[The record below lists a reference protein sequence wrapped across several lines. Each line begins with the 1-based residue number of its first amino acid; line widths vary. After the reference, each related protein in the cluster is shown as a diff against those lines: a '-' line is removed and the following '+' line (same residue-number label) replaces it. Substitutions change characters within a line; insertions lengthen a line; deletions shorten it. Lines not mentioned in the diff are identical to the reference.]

1 MIQAELACSS
11 LLGSWTGKVSA
22 SSKDVFHCAGKLGA
36 TLATGDA
43 LGETRA
49 DSESVKPTSIPI
61 RLADPNQFK
70 LESGRFADTLS
81 VYQWSQPLP
90 VCQEPIQCLARSS
103 WVQYRVRGA

>member
-11 LLGSWTGKVSA
+11 LLVSWAGKVSA

-36 TLATGDA
+36 TLAAGDA

-61 RLADPNQFK
+61 RLADPNRFK
-70 LESGRFADTLS
+70 LESGRSADTMS
-81 VYQWSQPLP
+81 ACQWSQPLP
-90 VCQEPIQCLARSS
+90 LCQVPTQCLARSS

>member
-1 MIQAELACSS
+1 VQVARTYFIVRVS
-11 LLGSWTGKVSA
+11 LSQHSQRGMLWAKHG
-22 SSKDVFHCAGKLGA
+22 
-36 TLATGDA
+36 
-43 LGETRA
+43 
-49 DSESVKPTSIPI
+49 PTAN
-61 RLADPNQFK
+61 RFK

>member
-11 LLGSWTGKVSA
+11 LLVSWAGKVSA
-22 SSKDVFHCAGKLGA
+22 SSKNVFHRAGKLGA

-61 RLADPNQFK
+61 RLADPNQVK

-81 VYQWSQPLP
+81 VYQWSQPLTL
-90 VCQEPIQCLARSS
+90 CQEPTQCLARSS
-103 WVQYRVRGA
+103 